1 MTAEGVNRTGKMGE
15 INLDVICEN
24 FEDGEI
30 VDVDTL
36 KAKHLV
42 SAKVGRVKV
51 LARGIMNKKLTV
63 KASKFSIQ
71 AVKMITLAGGKVE
84 LEE

>member
-1 MTAEGVNRTGKMGE
+1 MGE
-15 INLDVICEN
+15 VNLDVICEN
-24 FEDGEI
+24 FDDGDT
-30 VDVDTL
+30 VDVDSL
-36 KAKHLV
+36 KAKRII
-42 SAKVGRVKV
+42 SPKIGRVKV